1 MEGGHQLSPLL
12 RPQKKGREIGPHS
25 PAHGPSESHQG
36 NPVPLRP
43 SGRSRNLPVLKAPSH
58 KIYAVAGLQLCLL
71 STTGF
76 LWTSDSA
83 TGKEILLLMY
93 ASFHLYPNSFFEN
106 LIKQSDFQA
115 TLASSD
121 DKGKDLDQAQSGKL
135 KTENPVDIQRLG
147 NVETVTNQISNLSV
161 SSAAEVPSPSTDQI
175 ETSKNEDVGQDIDKR
190 IRALKKKIRLAE
202 AQLKGD
208 QQNMKPEQLEKL
220 SKIEGWCK
228 ELKALEDKKANKVS

>member
-1 MEGGHQLSPLL
+1 
-12 RPQKKGREIGPHS
+12 
-25 PAHGPSESHQG
+25 
-36 NPVPLRP
+36 
-43 SGRSRNLPVLKAPSH
+43 
-58 KIYAVAGLQLCLL
+58 
-71 STTGF
+71 
-76 LWTSDSA
+76 
-83 TGKEILLLMY
+83 MY